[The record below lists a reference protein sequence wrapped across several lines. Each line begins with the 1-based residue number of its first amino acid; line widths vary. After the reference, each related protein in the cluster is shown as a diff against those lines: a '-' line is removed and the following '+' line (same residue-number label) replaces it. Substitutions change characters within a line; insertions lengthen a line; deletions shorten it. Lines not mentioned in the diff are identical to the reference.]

1 MIIPDEELEVKID
14 EFLLSCVLEHE
25 RIGVIVP
32 DEEME
37 VTTDGLPLPWC
48 S

>member
-1 MIIPDEELEVKID
+1 MGFCYLG
-14 EFLLSCVLEHE
+14 VLEDE

-32 DEEME
+32 DEELE
-37 VTTDGLPLPWC
+37 VKIDGLLLPWC